1 MFRNY
6 FKVALRNL
14 LRYKFFSLI
23 NIIGLAIGMAASI
36 LIALWVLDELSYDKY
51 NKKADRIYRVERDI
65 FYNNER
71 FLVPVTSA
79 IYGTTIKSDL
89 PEFEDMVRLFPNE
102 FSIEDNRGVD
112 HRERVFFTDAS
123 IFSVFTFQFLRGDP
137 GKSLEEPFTVVLTSK
152 GAEKYFGNEDPINKH
167 LLIEWGNEKKSYLVT
182 GIIENVPDNSHFH
195 FDVLV
200 SFNTLE
206 TYMPD
211 NLKTWLNNYLYTYVL
226 LKDGIEKEQA
236 EAKLQILVEQ
246 YILPAYIQFFQDD
259 DPEASMELYLLPIKD
274 IHLTD
279 RMWSIESGGSKTSV
293 YIFSIVAVL
302 ILLIACFNFMNLSTA
317 LAGRR
322 SLEVGVR
329 KTMGANKKQLVFQF
343 LTESFVLAVISFVL
357 ALLII
362 EIILPYYNTFANKSL
377 TLLTLGKSENLL
389 ILLIIIIGTGI
400 LAGLYPAF
408 YLSSFK
414 PIAVLKG
421 KMNGKT
427 SNFNFRQILVV
438 LQFGISISL
447 IIGTLTAY
455 LQMNYFQNKSLGFEK
470 ENMLII
476 PVESNYVRNHYQ
488 VFRDELLQQPI
499 IEKVASSEKI
509 PTSSNYSDTG
519 FETEL
524 LQDET
529 FLSKFYSIDYDY
541 FKTYGI
547 DIIAGRNFSKEYPN
561 DTLGRWILNEAAI
574 KKIGIKDPEK
584 AIRATFT
591 HYGNELETKGEII
604 GVVKD
609 YHYQGLDKKIE
620 PMSHFLSPKRIRF
633 ISVKYAEGKEK
644 EILELVEKKWE
655 KLFPG
660 VQFSSIFLTERYNN
674 LYQNE
679 QKMKQT
685 LIGFTILAIFVA
697 CLGLFGLAAFIAQQK
712 TKEIGIRKVHGAST
726 NSIIQMLNKVFIKW
740 VLIANIIAWPVAYY
754 FLDEWLAGF
763 YYRISLSVWVFVI
776 SGLIGLL
783 IAIMTVSY
791 QAYKAART
799 NPVNA
804 LKYE

>member
-1 MFRNY
+1 MFKNY
-6 FKVALRNL
+6 LKVALRNL

-36 LIALWVLDELSYDKY
+36 LIALWVLDELSYDKH
-51 NKKADRIYRVERDI
+51 NEKGDRIYRIERDI
-65 FYNNER
+65 FFNNER
-71 FLVPVTSA
+71 YLVPVTGA
-79 IYGTTIKSDL
+79 IYGSTIKSDL
-89 PEFEDMVRLFPNE
+89 PEFEDMVRLYPNE
-102 FSIEDNRGVD
+102 LSIEDNRGVD
-112 HRERVFFTDAS
+112 HRERVFFADAS
-123 IFSVFTFQFLRGDP
+123 IFNVFTFQFLRGDP
-137 GKSLEEPFTVVLTSK
+137 GKSLKDPFTVVLTSK

-167 LLIEWGNEKKSYLVT
+167 LLIEWGDEKKSYLVT

-226 LKDGIEKEQA
+226 LKDGIEKEQV

-246 YILPAYIQFFQDD
+246 YILPAYNQFFQDD
-259 DPEASMELYLLPIKD
+259 DPETSMELYLLSIKD
-274 IHLTD
+274 IHLSD

-293 YIFSIVAVL
+293 YIFSIIAVL
-302 ILLIACFNFMNLSTA
+302 ILVIACFNFMNLSTA

-329 KTMGANKKQLVFQF
+329 KTMGANKKQLVSQF
-343 LTESFVLAVISFVL
+343 LTESFILAVISFVM

-362 EIILPYYNTFANKSL
+362 EVILPYYNTFANKSL
-377 TLLTLGKSENLL
+377 SLLTLGKTENLL

-400 LAGLYPAF
+400 IAGLYPAF

-421 KMNGKT
+421 KMNGKA

-455 LQMNYFQNKSLGFEK
+455 LQINYFQNKSLGFEK

-476 PVESNYVRNHYQ
+476 PVESNYVREHYQ
-488 VFRDELLQQPI
+488 AFRDELIQQPI
-499 IEKVASSEKI
+499 IQNVASSSAI
-509 PTSSNYSDTG
+509 PTKSNYSDTG

-524 LQDET
+524 LPDET
-529 FLSKFYSIDYDY
+529 FLSRYYSIDYDY
-541 FKTYGI
+541 FKNYGI
-547 DIIAGRNFSKEYPN
+547 EIITGRNFSKEYPN
-561 DTLGRWILNEAAI
+561 DTLGKWILNEAAI
-574 KKIGIKDPEK
+574 KKMGIKDPEK
-584 AIRATFT
+584 AIGATYT
-591 HYGNELETKGEII
+591 HYGNEMETKGKII

-609 YHYQGLDKKIE
+609 YHYHGLDKKIE
-620 PMSHFLSPKRIRF
+620 PMSHFLSRNQIGF

-644 EILELVEKKWE
+644 EIVELVEKKW
-655 KLFPG
+655 KKQFPG

-679 QKMKQT
+679 QKMKKT

-712 TKEIGIRKVHGAST
+712 TKEIGIRKVHGASI
-726 NSIIQMLNKVFIKW
+726 NSIVQMLNKVFIKW

-763 YYRISLSVWVFVI
+763 YYRISLPVWVFVI

-791 QAYKAART
+791 QAYKAARS
-799 NPVNA
+799 NPLNA

>member
-1 MFRNY
+1 MLRNY

-36 LIALWVLDELSYDKY
+36 LIALWVIDELSYDEY
-51 NKKADRIYRVERDI
+51 NEKADRIYRVERDI

-71 FLVPVTSA
+71 FLVPVTGA
-79 IYGTTIKSDL
+79 IYGSTIKSDL
-89 PEFEDMVRLFPNE
+89 PEFEDMVRLYPNE
-102 FSIEDNRGVD
+102 LSIEDNRGVD
-112 HRERVFFTDAS
+112 HRERVFFADAS
-123 IFSVFTFQFLRGDP
+123 IFNVFTFQFLRGDP

-167 LLIEWGNEKKSYLVT
+167 LLIEWGDEKKSYLVT

-195 FDVLV
+195 FDVLA

-211 NLKTWLNNYLYTYVL
+211 NLKSWLNNNLYTYVL

-246 YILPAYIQFFQDD
+246 YILPAYSQFFQDD
-259 DPEASMELYLLPIKD
+259 EPEASMELYLLPIKD

-293 YIFSIVAVL
+293 YIFSIIAVL
-302 ILLIACFNFMNLSTA
+302 ILVIACFNFMNLSTA
-317 LAGRR
+317 LARRR

-329 KTMGANKKQLVFQF
+329 KTMGANKKQLVSQF
-343 LTESFVLAVISFVL
+343 LTESFILAVISFVL

-362 EIILPYYNTFANKSL
+362 EIILPNYNTFANKSL
-377 TLLTLGKSENLL
+377 SLLTLGKTENLL
-389 ILLIIIIGTGI
+389 LLLIIIIGTGI
-400 LAGLYPAF
+400 IAGLYPAV

-427 SNFNFRQILVV
+427 SNFNFRQILVI

-455 LQMNYFQNKSLGFEK
+455 LQINYFQNKSLGFEK

-476 PVESNYVRNHYQ
+476 PVESNYVQEHYQ
-488 VFRDELLQQPI
+488 AFRDELKQQPI
-499 IEKVASSEKI
+499 IQNVASSFAI
-509 PTSSNYSDTG
+509 PTQSNYWDTV

-524 LQDET
+524 LPDET
-529 FLSKFYSIDYDY
+529 FLSRYYSIDYDY

-547 DIIAGRNFSKEYPN
+547 EIIAGRNFSKEYPN

-574 KKIGIKDPEK
+574 KKMGIKDPEK
-584 AIRATFT
+584 AVGATYT
-591 HYGNELETKGEII
+591 HFGNESETKGKII

-620 PMSHFLSPKRIRF
+620 PMSHFLSRNQF
-633 ISVKYAEGKEK
+633 GYISVKYAEGKEK
-644 EILELVEKKWE
+644 GIVELVEKKW
-655 KLFPG
+655 KKQFPG

-679 QKMKQT
+679 QKMKKT
-685 LIGFTILAIFVA
+685 LIGFIILAIFIA

-712 TKEIGIRKVHGAST
+712 TKEIGIRKVHGASI

-740 VLIANIIAWPVAYY
+740 VLIANVIAWPVAYY

-763 YYRISLSVWVFVI
+763 YYRISLPVWVFII

-791 QAYKAART
+791 QAYKAARS
-799 NPVNA
+799 NPLNA